1 LWYNSKIDSSAVQL
15 LSDGPDVLIDSHTA
29 VLLITLASII
39 TVEGG
44 LRQLLATLS
53 QSFTRVLIVFEAYPK
68 STAYQSPEST
78 KADHVLNMFTP
89 PVLSAFNR
97 WRRLLDIS
105 VAIESISTQ
114 CKVDWVFAR
123 TPKEAAEFIRL
134 LGDHTEEHTDA
145 VLRPHLW
152 DSREFTKHEQ
162 LLNIA
167 W

>member
-1 LWYNSKIDSSAVQL
+1 
-15 LSDGPDVLIDSHTA
+15 
-29 VLLITLASII
+29 
-39 TVEGG
+39 
-44 LRQLLATLS
+44 
-53 QSFTRVLIVFEAYPK
+53 
-68 STAYQSPEST
+68 
-78 KADHVLNMFTP
+78 MFTP

-152 DSREFTKHEQ
+152 DSREWVLDDPTLVCPRGLRNMNNYLILPGRRKAISPCFPE
-162 LLNIA
+162 
-167 W
+167 